1 MWNEEYQGQYFD
13 VRKLV
18 RDETTD
24 LMNSEEVRALMTD
37 VLEFLDPD
45 RKASYEQDYPLFER
59 VLRAR
64 MEAAK
69 AEGLDDPD
77 NDCKDGTLSG
87 ICQEVIWF
95 MELQG
100 VS

>member
-1 MWNEEYQGQYFD
+1 MWNEEYEGQYFS
-13 VRKLV
+13 VRESVK
-18 RDETTD
+18 DETTD

-37 VLEFLDPD
+37 VLKFLDPD
-45 RKASYEQDYPLFER
+45 REASYEQDYPLFER
-59 VLRAR
+59 VLSAR

-77 NDCKDGTLSG
+77 NDCQDGALSG
-87 ICQEVIWF
+87 TCQEVIWF
-95 MELQG
+95 MDLQG